1 MKIKHSKFKNI
12 GLIYELLVKQITSDL
27 MDRKD
32 SPAVNILRK
41 YYTNSN
47 SPIVQEY
54 GLYKVIAE
62 GVDLTTMKANNL
74 INAVLQAAKTINV
87 RKLSE
92 LRYQMVSEIKE
103 HYDVDRF
110 FSVPVKDYKTLAALY
125 CLLETERSGEFV
137 DPKSIVYNKMT
148 LLEHMIR
155 RLQPQDQVVDNILEE
170 YSNYDKDLR
179 LLVFKVLLEKYN
191 EKYGKLLGEQKAV
204 LKKFMSIGSEKELQE
219 YVNEEFSKLLSEIQQ
234 CQDKVPAGIEK
245 IKLKEAMK
253 MIQPVPATEKVGDDH
268 IIRVLQFYDL
278 LYELKK
284 II

>member
-1 MKIKHSKFKNI
+1 
-12 GLIYELLVKQITSDL
+12 

-103 HYDVDRF
+103 HYDVGKF

-204 LKKFMSIGSEKELQE
+204 LKRFMSIGSEKELQE

-245 IKLKEAMK
+245 IKLREAMK

>member
-1 MKIKHSKFKNI
+1 
-12 GLIYELLVKQITSDL
+12 

-103 HYDVDRF
+103 HYDVDKF

-155 RLQPQDQVVDNILEE
+155 RLQPQGQVVDNILEE

-204 LKKFMSIGSEKELQE
+204 LKRFMSIGSEKELQE

-234 CQDKVPAGIEK
+234 CQDRVPAGIEK

-253 MIQPVPATEKVGDDH
+253 MLQPVPATEKVGDDH
-268 IIRVLQFYDL
+268 IIKVLQFYDL

>member
-62 GVDLTTMKANNL
+62 GVDLTTVKANNL

-103 HYDVDRF
+103 HYDVDKF

-204 LKKFMSIGSEKELQE
+204 LKRFMSIGSEKELQE

-234 CQDKVPAGIEK
+234 CQDRVPAGIEK

-253 MIQPVPATEKVGDDH
+253 MLQPVPVTEKVGDDH
-268 IIRVLQFYDL
+268 IIKVLQFYDL

>member
-103 HYDVDRF
+103 HYDVDKF

>member
-54 GLYKVIAE
+54 GLYRVIAE

-103 HYDVDRF
+103 HYDVDKF

-125 CLLETERSGEFV
+125 CLLETERSEEFV

-204 LKKFMSIGSEKELQE
+204 LKRFMSIGSEKELQE

>member
-103 HYDVDRF
+103 HYDVDKF

-125 CLLETERSGEFV
+125 CLLETERSREFV

-204 LKKFMSIGSEKELQE
+204 LKRFMSIGSEKELQE

>member
-62 GVDLTTMKANNL
+62 GVDLTTVKANNL

-103 HYDVDRF
+103 HYDVDKF

-204 LKKFMSIGSEKELQE
+204 LKRFMSIGSEKELQE

-234 CQDKVPAGIEK
+234 CQDRVPAGIEK

-253 MIQPVPATEKVGDDH
+253 MLQPVPATEKVGDDH
-268 IIRVLQFYDL
+268 IIKVLQFYDL

>member
-103 HYDVDRF
+103 HYDVDKF

-204 LKKFMSIGSEKELQE
+204 LKRFMSIGSEKELQE

>member
-54 GLYKVIAE
+54 GLYRVIAE

-103 HYDVDRF
+103 HYDVDKF

-204 LKKFMSIGSEKELQE
+204 LKRFMSIGSEKELQE

>member
-103 HYDVDRF
+103 HYDVDKF

-125 CLLETERSGEFV
+125 CLLETERSEEFV

>member
-103 HYDVDRF
+103 HYDVDKF

-125 CLLETERSGEFV
+125 CLLETERSEEFV

-204 LKKFMSIGSEKELQE
+204 LKRFMSIGSEKELQE

-253 MIQPVPATEKVGDDH
+253 MIQPIPATEKVGDDH

>member
-1 MKIKHSKFKNI
+1 
-12 GLIYELLVKQITSDL
+12 

-103 HYDVDRF
+103 HYDVDKF

-170 YSNYDKDLR
+170 YSSYDKDLR